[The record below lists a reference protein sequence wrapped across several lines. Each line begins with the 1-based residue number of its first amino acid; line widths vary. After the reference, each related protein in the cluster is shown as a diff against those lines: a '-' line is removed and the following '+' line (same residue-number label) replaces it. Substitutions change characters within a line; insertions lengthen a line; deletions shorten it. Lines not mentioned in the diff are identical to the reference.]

1 MFTSVLNS
9 ATNSLSIAAVLLCL
23 AASVVCGLIIALAY
37 RASEHP
43 SKGFLLTLAVLPA
56 VVQMIILMVNG
67 NLGVGVAVAGSF
79 SLVRFRS
86 LPGKASDILI
96 IFLAMGIGLCT
107 GMGYIWFALAA
118 AVIISGLYLLYG
130 FSGILEENKEYR
142 NIRITMPED
151 LDYTGVFEEV
161 FQKYTKSCTVE
172 SVRTINLGTMFQVEY
187 SVVLK
192 DAAKE
197 KEMLDQIRV
206 RNGNLPLICGRTP
219 TIAGEL

>member
-1 MFTSVLNS
+1 
-9 ATNSLSIAAVLLCL
+9 
-23 AASVVCGLIIALAY
+23 
-37 RASEHP
+37 
-43 SKGFLLTLAVLPA
+43 
-56 VVQMIILMVNG
+56 
-67 NLGVGVAVAGSF
+67 
-79 SLVRFRS
+79 
-86 LPGKASDILI
+86 
-96 IFLAMGIGLCT
+96 
-107 GMGYIWFALAA
+107 
-118 AVIISGLYLLYG
+118 
-130 FSGILEENKEYR
+130 
-142 NIRITMPED
+142 MPED